1 MARIIDKALR
11 GEKAL
16 KEEEKLK
23 ALKEKHKRPKNVQN
37 LQTPKVAEF
46 AWREMKRE
54 VKRVDFALQKGI
66 MDCGQAITP
75 LAKAFELLQSNKD
88 PETARGYVM
97 DAFIILSLN
106 IKATNLKRLNL
117 IKRGLKPKYRDLC
130 PEEPSATKLL
140 GDNFQEVVKKLD
152 GTKGHITLTSQNF
165 LGKRGGGGGGD
176 RHQSSFNHNHHNF
189 NRRNYNQNYQGYKYQ
204 NKGAKPNFNDNRNH
218 NRTKNQQ
225 STRK

>member
-165 LGKRGGGGGGD
+165 LGKRGGGGGD